1 MGLVID
7 EGVDQV
13 VAVQRD
19 EGMGRHVGL
28 QMKGEDSD
36 MVATGTQR

>member
-7 EGVDQV
+7 ERVDQV

-19 EGMGRHVGL
+19 EGTGCHGGL
-28 QMKGEDSD
+28 HISG
-36 MVATGTQR
+36 